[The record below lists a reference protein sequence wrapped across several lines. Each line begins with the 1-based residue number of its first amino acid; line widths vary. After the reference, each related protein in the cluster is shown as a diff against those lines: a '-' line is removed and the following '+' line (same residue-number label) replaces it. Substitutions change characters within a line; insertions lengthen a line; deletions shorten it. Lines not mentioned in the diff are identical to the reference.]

1 MRRPSLK
8 TFLTL
13 GLALG
18 GLCVAACALSWHGF
32 TLVEWWRDSRSGV
45 VLYKA
50 DTRAKVVALTF
61 DDGPDPIY
69 TPRVLAILRRYGVR
83 ATFFETGRQV
93 QAYPQVARMVVAE
106 GHVVGNHTWS
116 HPYLERKS
124 ARGVGSEMEGGEICL
139 EKTLRLRSHLF
150 RPPRGH
156 WNPIIFREAR
166 REGDHIILWTVAL
179 EHHDAPTP
187 RAMVARALRLVQPGS
202 ILLMHDGAHV
212 SREKTVEALP
222 LLLDGLRRR
231 GYRCVTVPEL
241 FHIHG
246 DDPLKKT

>member
-1 MRRPSLK
+1 MM
-8 TFLTL
+8 TF

-32 TLVEWWRDSRSGV
+32 TLMEWVRESRSGV
-45 VLYKA
+45 VLYRA
-50 DTRAKVVALTF
+50 NTRARVVALTF

-69 TPRVLAILRRYGVR
+69 TPRILAILRRYGVR
-83 ATFFETGRQV
+83 ATFFEVGRQV
-93 QAYPQVARMVVAE
+93 RAYPQVACRVVAA

-124 ARGVGSEMEGGEICL
+124 ARGVHGEMEAGEITL
-139 EKTLRLRSHLF
+139 EKTLRLKSHLF
-150 RPPRGH
+150 RPPRGA
-156 WNPIIFREAR
+156 WNPVIFREAR

-187 RAMVARALRLVQPGS
+187 RAMVARALRLVRPGS
-202 ILLMHDGAHV
+202 ILLLHDGAHV
-212 SREKTVEALP
+212 SRERTVEALP

-231 GYRCVTVPEL
+231 GYRCVTIPQL
-241 FHIHG
+241 LHIRG
-246 DDPLKKT
+246 DDPVKTT